1 MTLGLAGGIGRTTA
15 ECGVVAAFAFP
26 LLNTGCGGNDAGS
39 PTAPTAPDPVARTLV
54 GIEIV
59 NTPRPA

>member
-1 MTLGLAGGIGRTTA
+1 M
-15 ECGVVAAFAFP
+15 AAFAFA

-39 PTAPTAPDPVARTLV
+39 PAAPIALDPVARALV

>member
-1 MTLGLAGGIGRTTA
+1 M
-15 ECGVVAAFAFP
+15 AAFAFA

-39 PTAPTAPDPVARTLV
+39 PAAPTALDPVARALV

-59 NTPRPA
+59 NTPPAGLTIGHTVRLEVHGT